1 MDAPLL
7 DTNVILRLL
16 LRDHEEHSPLAKA
29 IFDEIAAGKIKV
41 QLTVAIVFEVVF
53 ILEKH
58 YQFPRPDILEQ
69 LLNLLALPGIRLRGK
84 KMFEEVFL
92 LWAGKSLSF
101 IDAYHAVLARHVAN
115 GKIVTFDRDFDN
127 LAGITRIDPADFS
140 QKKAA

>member
-16 LRDHEEHSPLAKA
+16 LRDHPEHSPQAKA
-29 IFDEIAAGKIKV
+29 FFDEVASGRVKV
-41 QLTVAIVFEVVF
+41 QITIAVVFEVVF

-58 YQFPRPDILEQ
+58 YQFIRPDILEKT
-69 LLNLLALPGIRLRGK
+69 LNLLSLPGLHLRGK
-84 KMFEEVFL
+84 TMFEEVCL

-101 IDAYHAVLARHVAN
+101 IDAYHAVIAKRSAG

-127 LAGITRIDPADFS
+127 LPGVTRMDPADIPE
-140 QKKAA
+140 KKAA